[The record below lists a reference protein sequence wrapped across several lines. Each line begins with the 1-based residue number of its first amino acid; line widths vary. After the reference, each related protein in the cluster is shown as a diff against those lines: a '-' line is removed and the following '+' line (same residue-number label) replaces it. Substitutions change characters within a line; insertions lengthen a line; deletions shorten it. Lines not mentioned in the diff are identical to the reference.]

1 MPCATAASNWTS
13 GPQSTD
19 VALNLMHGA
28 KSSNIKKRKTTHGL
42 LEDNRFKA
50 MFKNPDFTMDH
61 ESDTFRLLKPVLSSL
76 EEQRAA
82 KAERGQRLA
91 EECRLQEELE
101 LEGRPSSEDSSDGEE
116 YVTELQRSQQQ
127 RQLERRQRPAELVAN
142 PAALPVRVLHGDSVR
157 EITGARDACRSAT
170 GCGASRATDPCSMCP
185 ASGTMTFAPAGKK
198 RDSRRREKALRHQ
211 AERRKIRRSASS
223 LGKTAVVLKNT

>member
-1 MPCATAASNWTS
+1 MPYATAASNWTS

-157 EITGARDACRSAT
+157 EINGGAR
-170 GCGASRATDPCSMCP
+170 RARRVPLGDRLRRQQSDGPVQHV
-185 ASGTMTFAPAGKK
+185 SGFRNHDVRPGW
-198 RDSRRREKALRHQ
+198 
-211 AERRKIRRSASS
+211 
-223 LGKTAVVLKNT
+223 